1 MLPSHPSKALTIAFS
16 LFLIKINADTKRFMH
31 LLFIHCMYQGNHPPV
46 VFNFK
51 LQTSPILD
59 QPFLTVKSFVQ
70 CLLSSD
76 KVSNVHK
83 RNYSQCLFIE
93 GQYHKQTFKLI
104 NLTYEGQLYGKFKTL
119 VSLLI
124 NETIK
129 CCSLQE
135 NEVLNLPTVTAS
147 YFNSQLSISDHPY
160 IFLF

>member
-1 MLPSHPSKALTIAFS
+1 MQILKDSYIYYSYTVCTKETIPQQ
-16 LFLIKINADTKRFMH
+16 FLILSSRQVQYLISHFR
-31 LLFIHCMYQGNHPPV
+31 
-46 VFNFK
+46 
-51 LQTSPILD
+51 S
-59 QPFLTVKSFVQ
+59 FLTVKSFVQ